1 MVWIFV
7 AHVRERPL
15 VRTREKSV
23 ALCPCTFLGYKD
35 VRGQLTSL
43 AVPFLAPSPAY
54 AVWMPRSTAH
64 LQLEVC
70 PRLDCSVPCD
80 HCPNY
85 IFKLMEQGRRM
96 FDVSIGSSSAQCP
109 TSVVS
114 NEAAKLIV
122 NANLQHGCVFRNV

>member
-1 MVWIFV
+1 MPHGADQESSCRGDGLKTLPISET
-7 AHVRERPL
+7 ATANRPGL
-15 VRTREKSV
+15 WT
-23 ALCPCTFLGYKD
+23 
-35 VRGQLTSL
+35 LTD
-43 AVPFLAPSPAY
+43 PFL
-54 AVWMPRSTAH
+54 
-64 LQLEVC
+64 
-70 PRLDCSVPCD
+70 D

-109 TSVVS
+109 ASVVS